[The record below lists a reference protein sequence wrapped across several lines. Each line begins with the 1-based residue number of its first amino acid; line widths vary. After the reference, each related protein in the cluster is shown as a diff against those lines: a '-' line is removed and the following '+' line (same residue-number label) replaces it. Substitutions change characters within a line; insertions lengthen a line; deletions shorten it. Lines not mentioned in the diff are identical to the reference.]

1 MKCWLS
7 KAAVLPSP
15 NKSLCN
21 GAFAC
26 HHFVGDRIW
35 AIKKETQVL
44 STAFERMP
52 WELLNAWV
60 SRGMSLWPP
69 ASKDC
74 VAPSAITRL
83 TLLLKYLTTPA
94 KNSQTIE
101 HFLEVM
107 MICEF
112 VLLIAAN
119 TKTTLSPSVDT
130 LWWSVDAV
138 SVHTSLTKSGQHQC
152 QFWWTHFLP
161 MLTFDKKKLPQ
172 LFVNII
178 DSVLNSN
185 EQVVVTC
192 LHYNMA
198 YFTVKNVTFC
208 PFVEVSL
215 CMFNANC
222 DVTKPTS
229 YLPGV
234 HFAHTNWYQQKMQP
248 KQFHLW

>member
-21 GAFAC
+21 EAFAC

-35 AIKKETQVL
+35 AIRKETQVL

-52 WELLNAWV
+52 SELLNAWV

-138 SVHTSLTKSGQHQC
+138 SVHTSLTKSGQHQSVLMDTFSNC
-152 QFWWTHFLP
+152 WP

-192 LHYNMA
+192 LHYNLA

-208 PFVEVSL
+208 PFVEVSTL
-215 CMFNANC
+215 CVCLTLTVM
-222 DVTKPTS
+222 
-229 YLPGV
+229 
-234 HFAHTNWYQQKMQP
+234 
-248 KQFHLW
+248 